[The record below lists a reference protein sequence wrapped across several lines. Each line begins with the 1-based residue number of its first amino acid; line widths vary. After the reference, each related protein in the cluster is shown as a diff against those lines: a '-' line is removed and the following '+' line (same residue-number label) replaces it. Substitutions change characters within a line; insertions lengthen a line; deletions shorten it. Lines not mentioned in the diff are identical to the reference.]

1 MSANSI
7 EKLFLEELK
16 DLYNSEQQL
25 TKALPKLSKMAT
37 STQLQSALEHHLRE
51 TEGHVQ
57 RLEQVFKAV
66 GEKPS
71 SKTCD
76 GMKGILEE
84 GETSVKAAEEGDI
97 RDLAIA
103 AGGNRVEHYEMAAYG
118 TVRAYAEHLGNQQV
132 AQLLEQTLEEEK
144 AADRKLTE
152 CAEQLQTRLSRAA

>member
-1 MSANSI
+1 MSVSSMD
-7 EKLFLEELK
+7 KLLLEELS
-16 DLYNSEQQL
+16 DLYSAEHQL
-25 TKALPKLSKMAT
+25 TKALPKLVKMAT
-37 STQLQSALEHHLRE
+37 SKQLQSALEHHLRE

-57 RLEQVFKAV
+57 RLEQAFKAI

-71 SKTCD
+71 STTCE

-84 GETSVKAAEEGDI
+84 GESSVKKAEEGDI

-118 TVRAYAEHLGNQQV
+118 TVRTYAQHLGKQQV
-132 AQLLEQTLEEEK
+132 VQLLEQTLQEEK

-152 CAEQLQTRLSRAA
+152 IAEHVQTRLPRVA